1 MTYQVFLI
9 SSAAKSF
16 EILTFNDISIN
27 KSTPVSPMPLPE
39 EDSDENMLMK
49 IEGNSTTIQINWIL
63 LESSITSGEGVIA
76 HNGTKWAPAT
86 NKGSYSVWQQIQ
98 ALDELSPS
106 SLTDFYTLAIYD
118 TEVTDEPLKEFDG
131 MIQGITWRTDSSSPV
146 NWTAQLQFIQ
156 GNVIT
161 TLSGN
166 THEAPTGVSAS
177 FSMSGSNRNGFIANF
192 SEFQNY
198 TEGDRPETT
207 GATIRYKKND
217 GVPDFWREKSITFSA
232 NTSSPY
238 NYTNKVFYVNDID
251 GVNNTK
257 PYKIKISLD
266 TDAGRGD
273 WSDEVSLP

>member
-1 MTYQVFLI
+1 
-9 SSAAKSF
+9 
-16 EILTFNDISIN
+16 
-27 KSTPVSPMPLPE
+27 
-39 EDSDENMLMK
+39 
-49 IEGNSTTIQINWIL
+49 
-63 LESSITSGEGVIA
+63 
-76 HNGTKWAPAT
+76 
-86 NKGSYSVWQQIQ
+86 
-98 ALDELSPS
+98 
-106 SLTDFYTLAIYD
+106 
-118 TEVTDEPLKEFDG
+118 
-131 MIQGITWRTDSSSPV
+131 
-146 NWTAQLQFIQ
+146 
-156 GNVIT
+156 
-161 TLSGN
+161 
-166 THEAPTGVSAS
+166 
-177 FSMSGSNRNGFIANF
+177 MSGSNRNGFIANF